1 MYFKYDERR
10 GYYVVMRNFVFNV
23 SEKIDE
29 CSGTKAIEL
38 AKLKNMG
45 INVPR
50 FWAVNYDE
58 YERFTTAFSIISV
71 ENFLNCPDYDPSI
84 ENVINSLNSC
94 LTTTLVIDPNV
105 KLIAR
110 SSSLPTEEHN
120 NYASM
125 ISGAFESY
133 ECNCTTLAKSIASVY
148 ASLYSEKSF
157 YQLKLAK
164 LESGIKGMAVLVQ
177 EYIEPEC
184 SGVLHV
190 FLDKPY
196 MELNWVKGHLRSIVS
211 GNTSG
216 DYDQMYEENGEI
228 IVKGKEQHI
237 YCIME
242 NNFHYAFTE
251 LFREAKIIQAYKAT
265 DLEIEWLYRDKK
277 IYIVQCQELIDI

>member
-1 MYFKYDERR
+1 MYFEYDERR
-10 GYYVVMRNFVFNV
+10 GCYINMRNFVFNV
-23 SEKIDE
+23 SEKIDDY
-29 CSGTKAIEL
+29 SGTKANEL
-38 AKLKNMG
+38 AQLKKMG

-58 YERFTTAFSIISV
+58 FERFITAFSIISI
-71 ENFLNCPDYDPSI
+71 EKFLNFSDYDSSI
-84 ENVINSLNSC
+84 EDKINALNGC
-94 LTTTLVIDPNV
+94 LSTTLDVDPCV

-110 SSSLPTEEHN
+110 SSSLPTKEYI

-133 ECNCTTLAKSIASVY
+133 ECDCSTLAKSIAAVY

-196 MELNWVKGHLRSIVS
+196 METNWVKGHLRSIVS

-216 DYDQMYEENGEI
+216 DYDQIYEEDGDV

-242 NNFHYAFTE
+242 NDFHKAFKE
-251 LFREAKIIQAYKAT
+251 LFSVAKKIKAHKMT
-265 DLEIEWLYRDKK
+265 DLEIEWIYRGGKV
-277 IYIVQCQELIDI
+277 YIVQCQELIDI